1 MSRDFWSR
9 RRAAVQAEQEA
20 ELEAV
25 RLEEQAEDE
34 ARTEAQDDEAVL
46 ARLELPAPE
55 EIDTPDDLRKLLD
68 SGIPKRLRQRALRRM
83 WRLNPVLAN
92 LDGLL
97 EYGEDYTDAAT
108 VVDDLKTTYQVGRGM
123 LRALEKIGGEEGDDT
138 PDAAAEAEDE
148 TPVALTEAPQDTPV
162 SVRPPELKAQAV
174 WHVTPPASTAPTTPS
189 AQVQDTVAQD
199 TLAEDAPLDAA
210 PLAARRMRFRFA
222 EG

>member
-123 LRALEKIGGEEGDDT
+123 LRALEKIGGEEEDDT
-138 PDAAAEAEDE
+138 PDAAEAEDA
-148 TPVALTEAPQDTPV
+148 TPVALTEAPQDTTV
-162 SVRPPELKAQAV
+162 SVRPPDLKAQAV

-189 AQVQDTVAQD
+189 AQVHDTVAQD
-199 TLAEDAPLDAA
+199 PLAEDEPLDAA